1 MASIPINGFRRRNAP
16 TRGARGVNARTSGPR
31 GADAVASIPING
43 FRRRNAMTMGARGLD
58 AMTRSSRRTDAME
71 SLIPTCTLAAMVPV
85 IKILV
90 ITLTSLVFAPIGILS
105 LKIFPVMRIS
115 LIPLM
120 PPRFIPVI
128 RSDNIGRRISVI
140 RGPSILRPEKIIQHP
155 F

>member
-1 MASIPINGFRRRNAP
+1 MRGFSGFTDVMTGGPRGTDAMASIPLNGFRRRNAT
-16 TRGARGVNARTSGPR
+16 TRGS
-31 GADAVASIPING
+31 
-43 FRRRNAMTMGARGLD
+43 RGLY
-58 AMTRSSRRTDAME
+58 AMTRGSRRTDAME

-90 ITLTSLVFAPIGILS
+90 ITLTSLVSAPIGMLL
-105 LKIFPVMRIS
+105 LKTLPVMRLS

-120 PPRFIPVI
+120 PPRFIPGN